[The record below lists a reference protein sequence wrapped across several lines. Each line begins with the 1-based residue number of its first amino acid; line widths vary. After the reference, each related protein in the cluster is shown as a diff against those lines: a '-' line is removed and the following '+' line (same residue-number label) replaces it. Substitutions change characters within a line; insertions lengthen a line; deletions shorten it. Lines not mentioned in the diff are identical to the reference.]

1 MLNHWATEN
10 SKMPWL
16 AMTRASWEAIES
28 WKFTEFSSEHPRG
41 GYSCPLFPGRIGIW
55 NVGFCRRMKTGGPGE
70 NPRSNDE
77 YQYTIQPTWNATSRN
92 RMHATTVGGE
102 RSRHCTIPA
111 ISHFLWNLL
120 KDSSI
125 LKFSKA
131 ILGPRLTSLLKSNVT
146 PVEESNVGCN
156 ENNWPHN
163 KKYAYVSSVVVHLD
177 F

>member
-16 AMTRASWEAIES
+16 AMTRASWEAIEW

-41 GYSCPLFPGRIGIW
+41 GYSCSLFPGRIGIW

-77 YQYTIQPTWNATSRN
+77 YQYTTQPTWNATSRN
-92 RMHATTVGGE
+92 RMHATTVRGE

-131 ILGPRLTSLLKSNVT
+131 ILGPRLTSSLKSNVT
-146 PVEESNVGCN
+146 PVEESTVGCN
-156 ENNWPHN
+156 ENNQLHN
-163 KKYAYVSSVVVHLD
+163 KKYAYFSSVVVHPD